1 MKIAIDKEGNKFM
14 IKKETHTHHGVIK
27 EEDIDENKV
36 ISNTGYKFRVVEASY
51 SDLIHFIKR
60 GPQIITLKDAS
71 LIGSYL
77 NLKPDYTVVDIGT
90 GSGMLAI
97 HLATRVPN
105 GKVITY
111 EKRKDFAKIAKK
123 NIELF
128 GIKNIEIKI
137 KDATEGI
144 DEKADAISVD
154 IPEPWKLNFDRLKY
168 GKYACIYL
176 PTAEQVI
183 KFRDSTNLY
192 IEKIVE
198 IKEREFKVRPLRP
211 INTQLDFTAY
221 IVVARK
227 L

>member
-1 MKIAIDKEGNKFM
+1 MRIAIDKEGNRY
-14 IKKETHTHHGVIK
+14 ILNGEVHTHHGVIK
-27 EEDIDENKV
+27 EKDVKGNKV
-36 ISNTGYKFRVVEASY
+36 ISNTGYEFKVVEASY
-51 SDLIHFIKR
+51 EDLLHFIKR

-77 NLKPDYTVVDIGT
+77 NLKPNYTVVDIGT

-111 EKRKDFAKIAKK
+111 EKRSDFAKIAKR

-137 KDATEGI
+137 KDATKGI
-144 DEKADAISVD
+144 DEEADAISVD
-154 IPEPWKLNFDRLKY
+154 IPEPWKLSFDKLKY
-168 GKYACIYL
+168 GRYAVIYL
-176 PTAEQVI
+176 PSAEQVI
-183 KFRDSTNLY
+183 KFRDSTELH

-198 IKEREFKVRPLRP
+198 IKEREFKIKPFRP

-221 IVVARK
+221 IIVARK
-227 L
+227 I